1 MSDLLN
7 IQIPLKTVMLPQNS
21 LLYTLNVHIECEQTC
36 VTTDQS
42 HIIIHLGPVEI
53 GGGAIA
59 LPSGFAWVKCKTC
72 SIKRLCITDFPTRFL
87 DLPSALSYIS
97 RSVLFPLKTSRYP
110 KTIKLFFLKLCF
122 YWKHFCHCIGMLV
135 PLTKKLFN

>member
-53 GGGAIA
+53 GGGQ
-59 LPSGFAWVKCKTC
+59 LPLPPVLPEKPVPSK
-72 SIKRLCITDFPTRFL
+72 DFVL
-87 DLPSALSYIS
+87 LIS
-97 RSVLFPLKTSRYP
+97 PPDF
-110 KTIKLFFLKLCF
+110 
-122 YWKHFCHCIGMLV
+122 
-135 PLTKKLFN
+135 

>member
-59 LPSGFAWVKCKTC
+59 LPSGFA
-72 SIKRLCITDFPTRFL
+72 
-87 DLPSALSYIS
+87 
-97 RSVLFPLKTSRYP
+97 
-110 KTIKLFFLKLCF
+110 
-122 YWKHFCHCIGMLV
+122 
-135 PLTKKLFN
+135 

>member
-7 IQIPLKTVMLPQNS
+7 IQIPLKTVLLPQNS

-53 GGGAIA
+53 GGGGQ
-59 LPSGFAWVKCKTC
+59 LPLPPVLPELNAKPVPSK
-72 SIKRLCITDFPTRFL
+72 DFVL
-87 DLPSALSYIS
+87 LIS
-97 RSVLFPLKTSRYP
+97 PPDF
-110 KTIKLFFLKLCF
+110 
-122 YWKHFCHCIGMLV
+122 
-135 PLTKKLFN
+135 